1 MIMEVRNQK
10 GQPYSGTT
18 LYWLCAGIQRF
29 VRDDRIKSNN
39 VEALDI
45 YKGPEFAVSRDAFDF
60 VLKDL
65 HSVGV
70 STTNKQAKV
79 ITSDIENRLW
89 SEGVL
94 GTDAPQ
100 KLLDTLLFVLAS
112 TMLFVVVRNIVIYN
126 QTC

>member
-10 GQPYSGTT
+10 GQPY
-18 LYWLCAGIQRF
+18 WLCAGIQGF
-29 VRDDRIKSNN
+29 VQDDRIKSNN

-45 YKGPEFAVSRDAFDF
+45 YKGPEFAVSRGTFDS

-65 HSVGV
+65 HSMGV

-79 ITSDIENRLW
+79 ITSDIEDRLW

-94 GTDAPQ
+94 GTDNPQ
-100 KLLDTLLFVLAS
+100 KLLDTLIICFGLNYALRS
-112 TMLFVVVRNIVIYN
+112 G
-126 QTC
+126 